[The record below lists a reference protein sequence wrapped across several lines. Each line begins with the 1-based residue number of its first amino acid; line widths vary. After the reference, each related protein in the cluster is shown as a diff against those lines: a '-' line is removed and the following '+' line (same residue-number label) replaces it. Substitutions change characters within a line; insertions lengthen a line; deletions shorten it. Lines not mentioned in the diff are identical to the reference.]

1 MHFKD
6 ILIVIASLVSF
17 AGNSAH
23 GKEPSAAGLDS
34 IYPDLD
40 AFYIDLHQTPELS
53 GHEEKTSAKLADRLR
68 RLGYEV
74 TPGIGGYGVA
84 ALMRNGNGPTLLL
97 RTDMDALPVQ
107 EKTGL
112 PYASKVTAPG
122 KEGGT
127 VGVMHACGHDIHMT
141 SLIGT
146 ATLLAKMKDRW
157 QGTLFLIGQ
166 PAEETVTGAEAMMKA
181 GLFTKFPKPNFAIA
195 LHDTP
200 RLPAGK
206 IGYTPGYAY
215 ANLDTVSI
223 TIFGRG
229 GHGAYPHM
237 TVDPIV
243 IAARTV
249 LSLQTIVA
257 RENNPIDPAVVTVGS
272 IRGGTKSNIIPEEVN
287 LQLTVRSY
295 KEEVRKHLLSA
306 IERIAKAE
314 AAGAGAPKEPSVII
328 VPGESTSAVYNDPVL
343 TKRVVSVLSREFGA
357 SNVTELP
364 PVMGSEDFSVYGRGG
379 VPAVMFGLGA
389 VEPQKFEKA
398 KATGAT
404 LPGLHSP
411 EFAPDR
417 ERTIRTGV
425 SALTAVALD
434 LLSRPKTQGRHV
446 TQP

>member
-1 MHFKD
+1 
-6 ILIVIASLVSF
+6 
-17 AGNSAH
+17 
-23 GKEPSAAGLDS
+23 
-34 IYPDLD
+34 
-40 AFYIDLHQTPELS
+40 
-53 GHEEKTSAKLADRLR
+53 
-68 RLGYEV
+68 
-74 TPGIGGYGVA
+74 
-84 ALMRNGNGPTLLL
+84 
-97 RTDMDALPVQ
+97 
-107 EKTGL
+107 L

-146 ATLLAKMKDRW
+146 ATMLAKMKDRW

-166 PAEETVTGAEAMMKA
+166 PAEETVSGAEAMMKA

-195 LHDTP
+195 LHDTHQV
-200 RLPAGK
+200 PAGK
-206 IGYTPGYAY
+206 VGYTPGYAL
-215 ANLDTVSI
+215 ATLDTVSI
-223 TIFGRG
+223 TIFGKG
-229 GHGAYPHM
+229 GHGAAPHL

-243 IAARTV
+243 IAARTI

-257 RENNPIDPAVVTVGS
+257 RENNPLDPAVVTVGS

-314 AAGAGAPKEPSVII
+314 AASANAPKEPSVIV
-328 VPGESTSAVYNDPVL
+328 VPGESTSAVYNDPAL
-343 TKRVVSVLSREFGA
+343 TKRVVGVLSREFGD
-357 SNVTELP
+357 SNVTEVP
-364 PVMGSEDFSVYGRGG
+364 PVMGSEDFSVYGRAG
-379 VPAVMFGLGA
+379 VPAVMFWLGA

-434 LLSRPKTQGRHV
+434 LMGKTKTQGRRV
-446 TQP
+446 TGP

>member
-1 MHFKD
+1 MHFKHS
-6 ILIVIASLVSF
+6 VMMIASLVGL
-17 AGNSAH
+17 AGNGARGEELSA
-23 GKEPSAAGLDS
+23 KQLDS
-34 IYPDLD
+34 IYPELD
-40 AFYIDLHQTPELS
+40 AFYIDLHRTPELS
-53 GHEEKTSAKLADRLR
+53 GHEEKTSAKIAERLR
-68 RLGYEV
+68 RLGYQV
-74 TPGIGGYGVA
+74 TTGVGGYGVV

-97 RTDMDALPVQ
+97 RTEMDALPVQ

-141 SLIGT
+141 SLLGS

-195 LHDTP
+195 LHDTVL
-200 RLPAGK
+200 LPAGK
-206 IGYTPGYAY
+206 IGYTPGYAL
-215 ANLDTVSI
+215 ATLDTVSI
-223 TIFGRG
+223 TIFGKG
-229 GHGAYPHM
+229 GHGAAPHL

-243 IAARTV
+243 IAARTI

-257 RENNPIDPAVVTVGS
+257 RENNPLDPAVVTVGS

-314 AAGAGAPKEPSVII
+314 AASASAPKEPSVIV
-328 VPGESTSAVYNDPVL
+328 VPGESTSAVYNDPDL
-343 TKRVVSVLSREFGA
+343 TKRVVNVLSREFGET
-357 SNVTELP
+357 NVTERP
-364 PVMGSEDFSVYGRGG
+364 PVMGSEDFSVYGRAG
-379 VPAVMFGLGA
+379 VPAVMFWLGA
-389 VEPQKFEKA
+389 AEPQQFEKA
-398 KATGAT
+398 KATGSS
-404 LPGLHSP
+404 LPGLHSA

-425 SALTAVALD
+425 SALTAVVLD
-434 LLSRPKTQGRHV
+434 VLGKTKTQGRHV
-446 TQP
+446 TRP

>member
-1 MHFKD
+1 MISKD
-6 ILIVIASLVSF
+6 VLIVIASLASF
-17 AGNSAH
+17 AGNVAQ

-34 IYPDLD
+34 IYPELD

-68 RLGYEV
+68 RLGYNV
-74 TPGIGGYGVA
+74 TTGVGGYGVV

-166 PAEETVTGAEAMMKA
+166 PAEETAAGAEAMIKA

-195 LHDTP
+195 LHDTQ
-200 RLPAGK
+200 LFPAGK
-206 IGYTPGYAY
+206 IGYTPGYA
-215 ANLDTVSI
+215 AASLDTVSI
-223 TIFGRG
+223 TIFGKG
-229 GHGAYPHM
+229 GHGAYPHLA
-237 TVDPIV
+237 VDPIV
-243 IAARTV
+243 IAARTI

-257 RENNPIDPAVVTVGS
+257 RENNPLDPAVVTVGS

-314 AAGAGAPKEPSVII
+314 AASASAPKEPSVIV
-328 VPGESTSAVYNDPVL
+328 VPGESTSAVYNDPAL
-343 TKRVVSVLSREFGA
+343 TKRVVGVLSREFGD
-357 SNVTELP
+357 SNVTEVP
-364 PVMGSEDFSVYGRGG
+364 PTMGSEDFSVYGRAG
-379 VPAVMFGLGA
+379 VPAVMFWLGA
-389 VEPQKFEKA
+389 AEPQKFEKA
-398 KATGAT
+398 KATGSS
-404 LPGLHSP
+404 LPGLHSA

-434 LLSRPKTQGRHV
+434 LMGKTKTQGRHV
-446 TQP
+446 TGP